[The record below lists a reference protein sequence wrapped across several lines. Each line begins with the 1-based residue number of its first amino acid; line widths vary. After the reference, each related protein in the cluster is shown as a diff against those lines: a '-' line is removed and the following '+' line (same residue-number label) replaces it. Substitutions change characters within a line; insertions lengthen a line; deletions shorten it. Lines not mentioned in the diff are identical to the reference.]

1 MGKLFTKLE
10 LSGLV
15 AIAKQTIVSNFH
27 KATLQD
33 MNNKSAN
40 KLFSGKNHHFL
51 FAVVF
56 VVPPF
61 EGNCIFF
68 NTHAALI

>member
-1 MGKLFTKLE
+1 MFTKLE

-27 KATLQD
+27 KATRQD
-33 MNNKSAN
+33 MNKKSAN
-40 KLFSGKNHHFL
+40 KLFRGKSHHLL

-61 EGNCIFF
+61 EGNRIFF
-68 NTHAALI
+68 NIDDTLI